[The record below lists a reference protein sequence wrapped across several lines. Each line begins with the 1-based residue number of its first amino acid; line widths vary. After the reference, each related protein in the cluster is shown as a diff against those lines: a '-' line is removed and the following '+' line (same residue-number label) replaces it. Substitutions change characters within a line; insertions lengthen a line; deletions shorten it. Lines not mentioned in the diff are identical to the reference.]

1 MPPTAHCWRRCITF
15 CAGTI
20 PYTRRTPVAER
31 AHAAGGALAALWAA
45 LRYCY
50 PLLLVL
56 LLWELVARAE
66 LIRPLFLPTVTTVL
80 EQFWVLLFEGEI
92 VAPLLV
98 SLYRAFAGLALAVVF
113 GVLAGLWMARL
124 KWAHWALDPLVSL
137 GFSAPKL
144 AFGAIFILWFGI
156 DHLSKI
162 LLVAFTCVF
171 PMIVATYHGAAA
183 VSRTV
188 IWSAEAM
195 GTSERKLLSRIIFPA
210 PQPYIFSGVRV
221 TVPVALI
228 IAFPGEITAGGGGV
242 RAALMFAQRFFQT
255 PTVFVYILVML
266 ATGLVLDLVML
277 RLRHWLIPW
286 DDEAD
291 NEKTESVIW

>member
-1 MPPTAHCWRRCITF
+1 M
-15 CAGTI
+15 
-20 PYTRRTPVAER
+20 PVAER
-31 AHAAGGALAALWAA
+31 AHAARGVLDALWAA

-56 LLWELVARAE
+56 LLWELVARAG
-66 LIRPLFLPTVTTVL
+66 LVRPLFLPTVTTVL

-113 GVLAGLWMARL
+113 GVLAGLWMARS

-137 GFSAPKL
+137 GFPAPKI
-144 AFGAIFILWFGI
+144 AFVPIFILWFGI

-183 VSRTV
+183 VSSTV

-210 PQPYIFSGVRV
+210 AQPYIFSGVRV

-228 IAFPGEITAGGGGV
+228 IAFTAEMIAGGGGV
-242 RAALMFAQRFFQT
+242 GAALMFAQRFFQT

-266 ATGLVLDLVML
+266 ATGLVLDLVIL

-286 DDEAD
+286 DDEA
-291 NEKTESVIW
+291 V

>member
-1 MPPTAHCWRRCITF
+1 M
-15 CAGTI
+15 
-20 PYTRRTPVAER
+20 PVAER
-31 AHAAGGALAALWAA
+31 AHAARGVLDALWAA

-56 LLWELVARAE
+56 LLWELVARAG
-66 LIRPLFLPTVTTVL
+66 LVRPLFLPTVTTVL

-98 SLYRAFAGLALAVVF
+98 SLYRAFAGLALAVVL
-113 GVLAGLWMARL
+113 GVLAGLWMARS

-137 GFSAPKL
+137 GFPAPKI
-144 AFGAIFILWFGI
+144 AFVPIFILWFGI

-195 GTSERKLLSRIIFPA
+195 GTSERKLLSRIVFPA
-210 PQPYIFSGVRV
+210 GV
-221 TVPVALI
+221 
-228 IAFPGEITAGGGGV
+228 G
-242 RAALMFAQRFFQT
+242 AALMFAQRFFQT

-266 ATGLVLDLVML
+266 ATGLVLDLVIL

-286 DDEAD
+286 DDEA
-291 NEKTESVIW
+291 V

>member
-1 MPPTAHCWRRCITF
+1 M
-15 CAGTI
+15 
-20 PYTRRTPVAER
+20 AER
-31 AHAAGGALAALWAA
+31 AAATHWPIAALWAGV
-45 LRYCY
+45 RYSY
-50 PLLLVL
+50 PLVLVL
-56 LLWELVARAE
+56 AAWELVSRAG
-66 LIRPLFLPTVTTVL
+66 LIRPLFLPTVTAVF
-80 EQFWVLLFEGEI
+80 EQFWALLLEGE

-113 GVLAGLWMARL
+113 GVIAGLLMARS
-124 KWAHWALDPLVSL
+124 KWAHWALDPLISIA
-137 GFSAPKL
+137 FPAPKI
-144 AFGAIFILWFGI
+144 AFVPIFILWFGI

-195 GTSERKLLSRIIFPA
+195 GTPERKLLSRIIFPA
-210 PQPYIFSGVRV
+210 AQPYIFSGVRV

-228 IAFPGEITAGGGGV
+228 IAFTAEMIAGGGGV
-242 RAALMFAQRFFQT
+242 GSALMFAQRFFQT

-266 ATGLVLDLVML
+266 ATGLVLDSVML
-277 RLRHWLIPW
+277 RLRRRLIPW
-286 DDEAD
+286 DDETA
-291 NEKTESVIW
+291 